1 MTVKRPGES
10 WIQHNKNGSIKE
22 KTAFN
27 LNRTG
32 WNNSFSYE
40 YFVYLFI
47 YLLLIA
53 FSFFIRRVWN

>member
-47 YLLLIA
+47 YC
-53 FSFFIRRVWN
+53 